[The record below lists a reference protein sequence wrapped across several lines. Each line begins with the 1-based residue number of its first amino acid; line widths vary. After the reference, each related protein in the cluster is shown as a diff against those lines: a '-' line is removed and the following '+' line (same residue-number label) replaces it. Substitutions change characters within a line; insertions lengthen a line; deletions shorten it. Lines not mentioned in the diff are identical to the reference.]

1 MRNMITHSLTGPCA
15 SDVKVMEKQPGPGLE
30 GERDEREPVPR
41 PRDKGLVFMITLFI
55 HRRSD

>member
-1 MRNMITHSLTGPCA
+1 MITHSLTGPCA
-15 SDVKVMEKQPGPGLE
+15 IDVKVMEKQPGPGLE